1 MYWKQT
7 RRQFLGAAAMLM
19 ITPHPAAASGL
30 RDVTPRDAYEALET
44 DPSIVV
50 LDIRTPFEFKRGHI
64 EGAINIDFYAKDFAD
79 RIMALEPGRT
89 YVMYCHA
96 GGRSHALMRAFTRTD
111 FKDVMHIPAGFSGW
125 RRERL
130 PYVR

>member
-1 MYWKQT
+1 MVAS
-7 RRQFLGAAAMLM
+7 LILAV
-19 ITPHPAAASGL
+19 IPHPAAASSL
-30 RDVTPRDAYEALET
+30 RDVTPRAAYEALEA

-50 LDIRTPFEFKRGHI
+50 LDIRTPFEFKRGHV
-64 EGAINIDFYAKDFAD
+64 EGAVNIDFYAKDFAD
-79 RIMALEPGRT
+79 RIMALDPARS

-96 GGRSHALMRAFTRTD
+96 GGRSHALMRAFSQTE

-130 PYVR
+130 PFVR

>member
-1 MYWKQT
+1 MLSKLT
-7 RRQFLGAAAMLM
+7 RRRLLGAAAVLV
-19 ITPHPAAASGL
+19 IAPRQAAASGL
-30 RDVTPRDAYEALET
+30 RDVTPRTAFEALET
-44 DPSIVV
+44 DPSIVI
-50 LDIRTPFEFKRGHI
+50 LDIRTPWEFSRGHV

-79 RIMALEPGRT
+79 RIMALEPDRT
-89 YVMYCHA
+89 YVMYCQA
-96 GGRSHALMRAFTRTD
+96 GGRSHALMRAFSGTN